1 MRILGILLASS
12 TLVFAANGFAQE
24 STKVAANID
33 VKALVEVVKTSP
45 VSPEGRAA
53 LQQLEQAADAGD
65 VSALTALGYAYSAG
79 KGVAQDPAKAAE
91 FFQKAADAG
100 DKSALT
106 ALGYAYSAGKGVAQD
121 PKKAVKLFLEGLNAG
136 DKSALVAL
144 GYAYSGGKGVKKDRR
159 KAVQYFEEAANNQMV
174 DGYVALRYMDQ
185 NRLVKLIQTSLSD
198 SKIYHGP
205 INGLL
210 TKNTIQALN
219 SFCKNNSILAA
230 CTAGPLSETA
240 IRKYSAL
247 LPLRS

>member
-65 VSALTALGYAYSAG
+65 V
-79 KGVAQDPAKAAE
+79 
-91 FFQKAADAG
+91 
-100 DKSALT
+100 SALT